1 MPTIPGTLLGGRLRY
16 DQPADGYRTGL
27 EPVLLAACV
36 PARPGQRVLEGGT
49 GAGAALMCLAA
60 RVPGLR
66 GAGVELDPDMA
77 ALARRNLAAN
87 ALDGLEV
94 VAGDVLADAPAG
106 PFDHALANPPW
117 HDPAGTPP
125 ALPRRALAKHAPLRA
140 PESAPEHA
148 PEHAPLGPP
157 PRGRGASPGGRH
169 DEALHAWAAALGARL
184 RRGGTLTLILPA
196 ARFAAGVAALGAGG
210 CAAAA
215 LVPFWPHRGRP
226 ARLVVLQGTRGGRG
240 PCRVSPGLV
249 LHAPGGG
256 FTPEA
261 DAVLRDGAAV
271 TAG

>member
-1 MPTIPGTLLGGRLRY
+1 MDVTPGALLGGRLRY

-60 RVPGLR
+60 RVPGLT

-77 ALARRNLAAN
+77 ALARRNLATN
-87 ALDGLEV
+87 ALDGFDV
-94 VAGDVLADAPAG
+94 VTGDVLADAPAG
-106 PFDHALANPPW
+106 PFDHAMANPPW

-125 ALPRRALAKHAPLRA
+125 ALPRRALAKHAA
-140 PESAPEHA
+140 PQPHEGSHEGSH
-148 PEHAPLGPP
+148 
-157 PRGRGASPGGRH
+157 RGSRDGS
-169 DEALHAWAAALGARL
+169 LHAWASALGART

-196 ARFAAGVAALGAGG
+196 SRFAAGVAALGAGG
-210 CAAAA
+210 CAAVA
-215 LVPFWPHRGRP
+215 LMPFWPHRDRP
-226 ARLVVLQGTRGGRG
+226 ARLIVLQGTRGGRG
-240 PCRVSPGLV
+240 ACRVLPGLV

-261 DAVLRDGAAV
+261 EAVLRDGVALAP
-271 TAG
+271 G

>member
-1 MPTIPGTLLGGRLRY
+1 MDLTSGTLLGGRLRY

-49 GAGAALMCLAA
+49 GAGAALLCLAA
-60 RVPGLR
+60 RVPGLA
-66 GAGVELDPDMA
+66 GTGVELDADMA

-87 ALDGLEV
+87 ALDGLRV

-106 PFDHALANPPW
+106 PFDHAMANPPW

-125 ALPRRALAKHAPLRA
+125 ALPRRALAKHAA
-140 PESAPEHA
+140 P
-148 PEHAPLGPP
+148 GPSP
-157 PRGRGASPGGRH
+157 THGGAREGSRDGS
-169 DEALHAWAAALGARL
+169 LHAWAAALGARL
-184 RRGGTLTLILPA
+184 PRGGTLTLILPA
-196 ARFAAGVAALGAGG
+196 SRLAAGVAALGAGG
-210 CAAAA
+210 CAAVA
-215 LVPFWPHRGRP
+215 LVPFWPHAGRP

-240 PCRVSPGLV
+240 ACRVLPGLA

-261 DAVLRDGAAV
+261 EAVLRDGAAIA
-271 TAG
+271 TG